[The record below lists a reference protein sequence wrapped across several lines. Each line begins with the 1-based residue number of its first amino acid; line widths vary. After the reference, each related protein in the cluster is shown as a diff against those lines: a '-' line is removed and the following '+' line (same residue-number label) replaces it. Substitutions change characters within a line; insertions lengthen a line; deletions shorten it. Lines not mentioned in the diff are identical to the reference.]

1 MPLEAAGE
9 LMSSCLLLRWA
20 LVGGSLGSNN
30 ERDVGYLRYSQ
41 VLIMARRYREEGRGE
56 MEQEC
61 LS

>member
-1 MPLEAAGE
+1 
-9 LMSSCLLLRWA
+9 MSSYLLLRWA
-20 LVGGSLGSNN
+20 LVWGSLGSNN